1 MSNAILIVDDEE
13 AICTSLAFALEDRFR
28 VHTASSGSEALA
40 CLKENDVGIVLLDV
54 FLGEESGLQL
64 LERIKSH
71 DENILVVMM
80 TAFGSIKSSVDAIKS
95 GAFYYVTKPI
105 NMDELNVIL
114 TNARELLV
122 MRTKVQ
128 YLNQKLRQAQEFSGM
143 IGQSV
148 PMARVMKDIERVSA
162 VESSVLI
169 VGESGTGKEL
179 VARAIHQTSSRRNE
193 AFEVLNCAAI
203 PAELLES
210 ELFGHE
216 KGAFTGA
223 TQRKKGIFELAH
235 NGTLFLDE
243 VAEIDIKLQAKLL
256 RAVQEKE
263 IMPLGLGL
271 RRKVD
276 VRIVSATNRNL
287 KKMLET
293 GAFREDLYFRLNVV
307 SIALPPLRER
317 REDIPL
323 LIDHFLKKYNREM
336 GRQIRSIAPGALAA
350 LMRYDFRGN
359 VRELENIIERAIVF
373 SDGYVLQIGSLP
385 TEVHANQRKEAA
397 TDFGEGTILVR
408 VGENLSSVERK
419 LIHETLR
426 HYKGDKAAAAQA
438 LRISERKLWYKLKEY
453 QQQDLENT
461 ANFA

>member
-1 MSNAILIVDDEE
+1 MPNAILIIDDEE

-28 VHTASSGSEALA
+28 VHTANSGQEALA
-40 CLKENDVGIVLLDV
+40 CLKENDVGIILLDV
-54 FLGEESGLQL
+54 FLGEENGLQV
-64 LERIKSH
+64 LERIKAH
-71 DENILVVMM
+71 DEKILVVMM

-105 NMDELNVIL
+105 DMDELNVIL
-114 TNARELLV
+114 ANAQELLA

-128 YLNQKLRQAQEFSGM
+128 YLNRKLRQAHEFSGM
-143 IGQSV
+143 IGQSE
-148 PMARVMKDIERVSA
+148 PMARVQKDIERVSA

-179 VARAIHQTSSRRNE
+179 VARAIHHASRRRNE

-223 TQRKKGIFELAH
+223 TQRKKGFFELAH

-263 IMPLGLGL
+263 ILPLGSGQ

-276 VRIVSATNRNL
+276 VRIVSATNRDL

-307 SIALPPLRER
+307 SIALPALRER
-317 REDIPL
+317 PEDIPL
-323 LIDHFLKKYNREM
+323 LIEHFLKKYNREM
-336 GRQIRSIAPGALAA
+336 GRQILSITPEALAA

-373 SDGYVLQIGSLP
+373 SDGRELQIDSLP
-385 TEVHANQRKEAA
+385 AEVHTCRSKGLTA
-397 TDFGEGTILVR
+397 DFGEGVIPIR
-408 VGENLSSVERK
+408 VGENLSGVEEK
-419 LIHETLR
+419 LIHATLR
-426 HYKGDKAAAAQA
+426 HYKGDKSATARA
-438 LRISERKLWYKLKEY
+438 LGISERKLWYKLKEY
-453 QQQDLENT
+453 QQQNPEGT